1 MLEIKNPD
9 QKLSMNFATSSKR
22 EVDKDVNRYEPVAR
36 ILVIGVGGAGNNAIN
51 RMIDDN
57 VLGVEFVAVNTD
69 KQDLTYCKAPTKIAI
84 GEKLT
89 GGRGCGAMPEVG
101 EAAANESKELI
112 RNLLRENNNQQKA
125 DMVFITCGMGGGTG
139 TGAAPIIAALAKEE
153 GILTVAVVTK
163 PFRFEGKK
171 RMANALTGINKLFP
185 NVDTMIVIPNDKLFQ
200 VVDAKDGF
208 KESFAK
214 ADEIL
219 KQSIRG
225 ITDLINLP
233 ALVNLDFAD
242 ISTVMRQK
250 GLAHIAVGVGS
261 GEDKVNNAIKKAI
274 ESPLLETTID
284 GATDMIV
291 CISGQVSLMD
301 VDAAMREIEPK
312 LNPDVNIIFGAR
324 EDQNLKDSV
333 SITLIATG
341 IRDTGSF
348 GNYAVNRQNN
358 FNNPQMNPQM
368 QNMQQMNIQPMPNL
382 SRPNSQNFN
391 MNMDYQNM
399 ASAQNNMNTKTNTAN
414 NNYERGF
421 ANLFSSKKSNNEE
434 HNSNVNNN
442 TTHSIDSLNVDLSKI
457 DFAKKTEDSNNLLPN
472 FITDSFKNKK

>member
-1 MLEIKNPD
+1 MLEIRNPD
-9 QKLSMNFATSSKR
+9 QKLSMNFNTSPKR
-22 EVDKDVNRYEPVAR
+22 DIEKDVNRYEPIAR

-51 RMIDDN
+51 RMIEDN

-69 KQDLTYCKAPTKIAI
+69 KQDLSYCKAPIKIAI

-89 GGRGCGAMPEVG
+89 GGRGCGALPEVG
-101 EAAANESKELI
+101 EAAANESKEAI
-112 RNLLRENNNQQKA
+112 RNILRENNNQKKA

-139 TGAAPIIAALAKEE
+139 TGAAPIIASLAKEE
-153 GILTVAVVTK
+153 GILTVSVVTK
-163 PFRFEGKK
+163 PFRFEGKR
-171 RMANALTGINKLFP
+171 RMTNALTGINKLFP

-208 KESFAK
+208 RESFAK

-242 ISTVMRQK
+242 IATVMRQK
-250 GLAHIAVGVGS
+250 GIAHIAVGEGS

-324 EDQNLKDSV
+324 EDQNAKDSV

-341 IRDTGSF
+341 IRDTNSF
-348 GNYAVNRQNN
+348 NNYNTQNRQNIY
-358 FNNPQMNPQM
+358 NNAPINQQMPNMP
-368 QNMQQMNIQPMPNL
+368 NMQQMPNMQ
-382 SRPNSQNFN
+382 RQAGQNFN
-391 MNMDYQNM
+391 MNIDYQNI
-399 ASAQNNMNTKTNTAN
+399 AN
-414 NNYERGF
+414 NNSNNNIKNNQERGF
-421 ANLFSSKKSNNEE
+421 SSLFSPKKSQNENNIKE
-434 HNSNVNNN
+434 HNDIVNANSG
-442 TTHSIDSLNVDLSKI
+442 TSHSIDSLNVDLSKI
-457 DFAKKTEDSNNLLPN
+457 DFAKKNDDSNNLLPN